1 MEIVSPRYVVDEHQ
15 NPTDVVLTMEEWQ
28 RVLAELEELDDI
40 RAYDEAKAA
49 PQEATPLSDVAREL
63 RAGRTP

>member
-1 MEIVSPRYVVDEHQ
+1 MASVSPRYVVDEHQ
-15 NPTDVVLTMEEWQ
+15 KPTDVVLTMDEWQ

-49 PQEATPLSDVAREL
+49 PQEAMPLAHVARQV
-63 RAGRTP
+63 RAGRA

>member
-1 MEIVSPRYVVDEHQ
+1 
-15 NPTDVVLTMEEWQ
+15 MEEWQ

-49 PQEATPLSDVAREL
+49 PQEAMPLAQVARAL
-63 RAGRTP
+63 RADSG